1 MLKNNVSKFG
11 RYGKL
16 KSRTIE
22 IIMTLKIV
30 PRPGV
35 CFKKIHKNKT
45 NELMTAVDTPIDQSV
60 FMDMPWANT
69 VHGLTPT
76 PAAISNASPKPKSN
90 KPKIRNE
97 NEIGD
102 GLSVKVFF
110 ELQNK
115 VGIAFILKILKFTT
129 THFTKFNTVQDS
141 PFVR

>member
-35 CFKKIHKNKT
+35 CFKKIHKNNT

-115 VGIAFILKILKFTT
+115 VGIAFILKTLKFTT
-129 THFTKFNTVQDS
+129 THFTKFNTVE
-141 PFVR
+141 